1 MTELL
6 QLSQLTPL
14 AQGRMRLVFE
24 HPRDPDSLIKVIRP
38 DVIERRWGSGAAW
51 YKRRRRYGRYT
62 SYLREIQE
70 YIAAYASHGVSLPFA
85 QRITGLIETDMGL
98 GLVMTAVR
106 DSSGQLAPPLSA
118 LLRNNLFD
126 EKAQG
131 ALEWFFQEL
140 LGCDLIVADLNLGN
154 MVYTDSGPHGH
165 HFVLIDGLGVS
176 TVLPFK
182 LLSRSFNRRSK
193 RRCIQ
198 GLRER
203 IQRTRL
209 RLQNEAT
216 RSPKP

>member
-24 HPRDPDSLIKVIRP
+24 HPRDTASLIKVIRP

-70 YIAAYASHGVSLPFA
+70 YIAAYASHGMSLPFA
-85 QRITGLIETDMGL
+85 QKITGLVETDMGL

-106 DSSGQLAPPLSA
+106 DASGQLAPPLSA

-126 EKAQG
+126 DQAQD
-131 ALEWFFQEL
+131 ALERFFKEL

-154 MVYTDSGPHGH
+154 MVYAHDGIRGN

-198 GLRER
+198 GLRDR
-203 IQRTRL
+203 IDRTRL
-209 RLQNEAT
+209 RLQNEA
-216 RSPKP
+216 SGLPKL